1 MKSMNDIL
9 KEKNSDSESLLQERT
24 AELMATQGA
33 TIHIMAYMAEARE
46 NVTGNHIYR
55 TYCYVRTL
63 AEKLRDHPKFSSFLG
78 NDEIFEMLPK
88 TATLHDIGSVGV
100 PDRIFLKPG
109 RLTPEEFDIMKSH
122 TIRVL
127 SFILDAENGLEAD
140 ILFLKYAKEIV
151 YSHHE
156 KWDGS
161 GYPQGLSGEA
171 IPISARIMAIADVYD
186 ALISHRVYKSP
197 MKHDEA
203 VKLITE
209 NKGTQFDPDIVDAF
223 IEIHEE
229 FQRISFSYADSDKD
243 LRKRIDYLEQAI
255 AVAP

>member
-1 MKSMNDIL
+1 MKTMNDIPKGNNVDFESKL
-9 KEKNSDSESLLQERT
+9 KERT
-24 AELMATQGA
+24 AELMATQEA
-33 TIHIMAYMAEARE
+33 TIHIMAYMAESRE
-46 NVTGNHIYR
+46 NVTGNHINR
-55 TYCYVRTL
+55 TQYYVGTL
-63 AEKLRDHPKFSSFLG
+63 AEKLRDHPKFSSFLD
-78 NDEIFEMLPK
+78 NDEIIETLPK
-88 TATLHDIGSVGV
+88 TATLHDIGSVGI

-109 RLTPEEFDIMKSH
+109 RLTPEEFEIMKGH
-122 TIRVL
+122 TTRGL
-127 SFILDAENGLEAD
+127 SFILDAESGLGAE
-140 ILFLKYAKEIV
+140 IPFLKYAKEIV

-186 ALISHRVYKSP
+186 ALISHRIYKSAI
-197 MKHDEA
+197 KHDQA

-223 IEIHEE
+223 IEVHEE
-229 FQRISFSYADSDKD
+229 FQRIAYSYADSEKD

-255 AVAP
+255 AIEP